1 MPKALSSL
9 LKEPEIERLMA
20 DALLERLTAAGAPQ
34 PKQSAAKKGLRG
46 RNVNAVKAK
55 RFKAIVRKAVRDVFE
70 GVSNSQRLDP
80 AAVRLLA
87 AVAPGAVAAP
97 GARGQFWRVPTW

>member
-80 AAVRLLA
+80 QPSGCWNRSRPSSAGRNSG
-87 AVAPGAVAAP
+87 P
-97 GARGQFWRVPTW
+97 